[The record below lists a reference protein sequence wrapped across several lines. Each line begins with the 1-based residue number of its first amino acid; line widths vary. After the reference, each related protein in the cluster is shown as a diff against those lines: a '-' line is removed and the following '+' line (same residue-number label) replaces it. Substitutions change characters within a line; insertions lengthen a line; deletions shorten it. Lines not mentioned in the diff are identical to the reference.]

1 MVVGLESWT
10 LARPELFLAAVTALL
25 LIYGVVRGEAST
37 AFVSVSTSLALLVTA
52 VLLFMPYREGTA
64 FASLFIVDRLTTTM
78 KALVLVGAAITVLMS
93 RTYFEDVK
101 AWRFEYPLLVAL
113 ATLGMM
119 LMISAN
125 DLMALYVGL
134 ELQSLALYVVAAFQR
149 DSVRSTE
156 AGVKYFVLG
165 SVASGM
171 LLFGASLIYGFCGG
185 TAFVEISKAL
195 IDGRGAE
202 IGTVIGLVFVVAG
215 LAFKVS
221 AVPFHMWTPDVY
233 EGAPTPV
240 TALFAVA
247 PKIAAV
253 SLLVSVLMGPFKP
266 LFAQWQQ
273 IIVVASVLSM
283 ALGAFAALRQQNIKR
298 LMAYS
303 SIGNVGYILLGLAA
317 GSEKGIQAV
326 VFYLA
331 IYLVMTLGVFATIL
345 LMKRRGVMVEG
356 VNDLAGL
363 GRTHPMM
370 AFALLLFMFS
380 LAGIPPLAGFWGKL
394 YIFMA
399 AVEAK
404 LYWPGRAGRAGL
416 GGGVLLLPAHRQGDV
431 LRRAGRGARP
441 AGLRRQPRR
450 GLCRRHHR
458 RGVLAGA
465 AAAQRRRRR
474 RRQGP
479 LPVSSTPV
487 LPDGWR
493 LVALD
498 SVGSTNDEAARLADA
513 GAPEGT
519 VVWAREQ
526 TGGRGRR
533 GRAWASPVGNLYTST
548 ILRPDCPAAR
558 AAELGFVS
566 ALAVADIVP
575 PGRAVRVKWPNDVL
589 VDGGKIAGI
598 LLESAIAQTGAVQ
611 HVIAGIGINVGFAPQ
626 LPEMRYPGAALGGS
640 VEAALEMFTAAL
652 AQRLAE
658 WRREGF
664 EAVRAHWLAKAGP
677 LGGEVDV
684 KLGDELVRGR
694 FGGVDHEGA
703 LLLETSSGPRRIV
716 SGELLGRA
724 A

>member
-37 AFVSVSTSLALLVTA
+37 AFVSVSTSLALLITA

-64 FASLFIVDRLTTTM
+64 FASLFIVDRLTATM

-93 RTYFEDVK
+93 RTYFENVK

-125 DLMALYVGL
+125 DLMSLYVGL

-185 TAFVEISKAL
+185 TAFVEISRAL
-195 IDGRGAE
+195 LDGRSAE
-202 IGTVIGLVFVVAG
+202 SGVIVGLVFVVAG

-240 TALFAVA
+240 TALFAAA

-404 LYWPGRAGRAGL
+404 LYWPA
-416 GGGVLLLPAHRQGDV
+416 VL
-431 LRRAGRGARP
+431 
-441 AGLRRQPRR
+441 
-450 GLCRRHHR
+450 
-458 RGVLAGA
+458 GVLASVVASYYYLRIVKVMYFDEPGEALDQPVFGVNRVVAFAAAIIVAVFSLAPQPLSVVA
-465 AAAQRRRRR
+465 AAA
-474 RRQGP
+474 
-479 LPVSSTPV
+479 
-487 LPDGWR
+487 
-493 LVALD
+493 
-498 SVGSTNDEAARLADA
+498 
-513 GAPEGT
+513 
-519 VVWAREQ
+519 
-526 TGGRGRR
+526 
-533 GRAWASPVGNLYTST
+533 
-548 ILRPDCPAAR
+548 
-558 AAELGFVS
+558 
-566 ALAVADIVP
+566 
-575 PGRAVRVKWPNDVL
+575 
-589 VDGGKIAGI
+589 
-598 LLESAIAQTGAVQ
+598 
-611 HVIAGIGINVGFAPQ
+611 
-626 LPEMRYPGAALGGS
+626 
-640 VEAALEMFTAAL
+640 
-652 AQRLAE
+652 
-658 WRREGF
+658 
-664 EAVRAHWLAKAGP
+664 AKGLFP
-677 LGGEVDV
+677 
-684 KLGDELVRGR
+684 
-694 FGGVDHEGA
+694 
-703 LLLETSSGPRRIV
+703 
-716 SGELLGRA
+716 
-724 A
+724 

>member
-25 LIYGVVRGEAST
+25 LIYGVVRGETST

-78 KALVLVGAAITVLMS
+78 KALVLVGAAIAILMS
-93 RTYFEDVK
+93 RAYFEHVK
-101 AWRFEYPLLVAL
+101 SWRFEYPLLVAL

-134 ELQSLALYVVAAFQR
+134 ELQSLALYVIAAFQR

-195 IDGRGAE
+195 IDGRGGE

-247 PKIAAV
+247 AKIAAM

-266 LFAQWQQ
+266 LFPQWQQ

-303 SIGNVGYILLGLAA
+303 SIGNVGYVLLGLAS
-317 GSEKGIQAV
+317 GSEKGIQSV

-331 IYLVMTLGVFATIL
+331 IYMVMTLGVFAIIL
-345 LMKRRGVMVEG
+345 MMKRRDVMVE
-356 VNDLAGL
+356 NISDLAGL
-363 GRTHPMM
+363 ARSEPMI
-370 AFALLLFMFS
+370 AFALLIFMFS

-394 YIFMA
+394 YIFIA

-404 LYWPGRAGRAGL
+404 LYVPA
-416 GGGVLLLPAHRQGDV
+416 VL
-431 LRRAGRGARP
+431 
-441 AGLRRQPRR
+441 
-450 GLCRRHHR
+450 
-458 RGVLAGA
+458 GVLASVVASYYYLRIVKVMYFDEPAEALDRPAFSINRAVAFAAAILVAVFSLAPQPLSLVA
-465 AAAQRRRRR
+465 AAA
-474 RRQGP
+474 
-479 LPVSSTPV
+479 
-487 LPDGWR
+487 
-493 LVALD
+493 
-498 SVGSTNDEAARLADA
+498 
-513 GAPEGT
+513 
-519 VVWAREQ
+519 
-526 TGGRGRR
+526 
-533 GRAWASPVGNLYTST
+533 
-548 ILRPDCPAAR
+548 
-558 AAELGFVS
+558 
-566 ALAVADIVP
+566 
-575 PGRAVRVKWPNDVL
+575 
-589 VDGGKIAGI
+589 
-598 LLESAIAQTGAVQ
+598 
-611 HVIAGIGINVGFAPQ
+611 
-626 LPEMRYPGAALGGS
+626 
-640 VEAALEMFTAAL
+640 
-652 AQRLAE
+652 
-658 WRREGF
+658 
-664 EAVRAHWLAKAGP
+664 AKGLFP
-677 LGGEVDV
+677 
-684 KLGDELVRGR
+684 
-694 FGGVDHEGA
+694 
-703 LLLETSSGPRRIV
+703 
-716 SGELLGRA
+716 
-724 A
+724 

>member
-37 AFVSVSTSLALLVTA
+37 AFVSVSTSVALLVTA
-52 VLLFMPYREGTA
+52 VLLFTPYREGTA

-195 IDGRGAE
+195 IDGRSGE

-247 PKIAAV
+247 PKIAAM

-266 LFAQWQQ
+266 LFGQWQQ

-283 ALGAFAALRQQNIKR
+283 ALGAFAALRQPNIKR

-404 LYWPGRAGRAGL
+404 LYWPA
-416 GGGVLLLPAHRQGDV
+416 VL
-431 LRRAGRGARP
+431 
-441 AGLRRQPRR
+441 
-450 GLCRRHHR
+450 
-458 RGVLAGA
+458 GVLASVVASYYYLRIVKVMYFDEPGEALDQPVFGVNRVVAFAAAILVAVFSLAPQPLSVVA
-465 AAAQRRRRR
+465 AAA
-474 RRQGP
+474 
-479 LPVSSTPV
+479 
-487 LPDGWR
+487 
-493 LVALD
+493 
-498 SVGSTNDEAARLADA
+498 
-513 GAPEGT
+513 
-519 VVWAREQ
+519 
-526 TGGRGRR
+526 
-533 GRAWASPVGNLYTST
+533 
-548 ILRPDCPAAR
+548 
-558 AAELGFVS
+558 
-566 ALAVADIVP
+566 
-575 PGRAVRVKWPNDVL
+575 
-589 VDGGKIAGI
+589 
-598 LLESAIAQTGAVQ
+598 
-611 HVIAGIGINVGFAPQ
+611 
-626 LPEMRYPGAALGGS
+626 
-640 VEAALEMFTAAL
+640 
-652 AQRLAE
+652 
-658 WRREGF
+658 
-664 EAVRAHWLAKAGP
+664 AKGLFP
-677 LGGEVDV
+677 
-684 KLGDELVRGR
+684 
-694 FGGVDHEGA
+694 
-703 LLLETSSGPRRIV
+703 
-716 SGELLGRA
+716 
-724 A
+724 

>member
-25 LIYGVVRGEAST
+25 LIYGVVRGETST
-37 AFVSVSTSLALLVTA
+37 AFVSVSTSLAMLVTA
-52 VLLFMPYREGTA
+52 VLLFTPYREGTA

-202 IGTVIGLVFVVAG
+202 IGLVFVVAG

-247 PKIAAV
+247 PKIAAM

-266 LFAQWQQ
+266 LFMQWQQ

-283 ALGAFAALRQQNIKR
+283 ALGSFAALRQPNIKR

-345 LMKRRGVMVEG
+345 LMKRRDIMVEG

-394 YIFMA
+394 YIFIA
-399 AVEAK
+399 AVEAN
-404 LYWPGRAGRAGL
+404 LYVPA
-416 GGGVLLLPAHRQGDV
+416 VL
-431 LRRAGRGARP
+431 
-441 AGLRRQPRR
+441 
-450 GLCRRHHR
+450 
-458 RGVLAGA
+458 GVLASVVASYYYLRIVKVMYFDEPTEALDQPAFGVNRVVAFAAAIIVAVFSLAPQPLSLVA
-465 AAAQRRRRR
+465 AAA
-474 RRQGP
+474 
-479 LPVSSTPV
+479 
-487 LPDGWR
+487 
-493 LVALD
+493 
-498 SVGSTNDEAARLADA
+498 
-513 GAPEGT
+513 
-519 VVWAREQ
+519 
-526 TGGRGRR
+526 
-533 GRAWASPVGNLYTST
+533 
-548 ILRPDCPAAR
+548 
-558 AAELGFVS
+558 
-566 ALAVADIVP
+566 
-575 PGRAVRVKWPNDVL
+575 
-589 VDGGKIAGI
+589 
-598 LLESAIAQTGAVQ
+598 
-611 HVIAGIGINVGFAPQ
+611 
-626 LPEMRYPGAALGGS
+626 
-640 VEAALEMFTAAL
+640 
-652 AQRLAE
+652 
-658 WRREGF
+658 
-664 EAVRAHWLAKAGP
+664 AKGLFP
-677 LGGEVDV
+677 
-684 KLGDELVRGR
+684 
-694 FGGVDHEGA
+694 
-703 LLLETSSGPRRIV
+703 
-716 SGELLGRA
+716 
-724 A
+724 

>member
-1 MVVGLESWT
+1 MIVGLESWT

-25 LIYGVVRGEAST
+25 LIYGVVRGETST
-37 AFVSVSTSLALLVTA
+37 AFVSVTTSLALLVTA

-195 IDGRGAE
+195 IDGRGGE

-247 PKIAAV
+247 PKIAAM

-303 SIGNVGYILLGLAA
+303 SIGNVGYILLGLAS
-317 GSEKGIQAV
+317 GSEKGIQSV

-356 VNDLAGL
+356 VSDLAGL
-363 GRTHPMM
+363 SRSQPMM

-394 YIFMA
+394 YIFIA

-404 LYWPGRAGRAGL
+404 LYVPA
-416 GGGVLLLPAHRQGDV
+416 VL
-431 LRRAGRGARP
+431 
-441 AGLRRQPRR
+441 
-450 GLCRRHHR
+450 
-458 RGVLAGA
+458 GVLASVVASYYYLRIVKVMYFDESAEALDQPVFGVNRVVAFAAAVIVAVFSLAPQPLSLVA
-465 AAAQRRRRR
+465 AAA
-474 RRQGP
+474 
-479 LPVSSTPV
+479 
-487 LPDGWR
+487 
-493 LVALD
+493 
-498 SVGSTNDEAARLADA
+498 
-513 GAPEGT
+513 
-519 VVWAREQ
+519 
-526 TGGRGRR
+526 
-533 GRAWASPVGNLYTST
+533 
-548 ILRPDCPAAR
+548 
-558 AAELGFVS
+558 
-566 ALAVADIVP
+566 
-575 PGRAVRVKWPNDVL
+575 
-589 VDGGKIAGI
+589 
-598 LLESAIAQTGAVQ
+598 
-611 HVIAGIGINVGFAPQ
+611 
-626 LPEMRYPGAALGGS
+626 
-640 VEAALEMFTAAL
+640 
-652 AQRLAE
+652 
-658 WRREGF
+658 
-664 EAVRAHWLAKAGP
+664 AKGLFP
-677 LGGEVDV
+677 
-684 KLGDELVRGR
+684 
-694 FGGVDHEGA
+694 
-703 LLLETSSGPRRIV
+703 
-716 SGELLGRA
+716 
-724 A
+724 